1 MDEGRCI
8 YCAQLGHFMSACPI
22 KKSLVAQRLLGMV
35 SSESLLCPVCKYS
48 VVTLGNDSFSLSHAA
63 MGDSGADGNLLDY
76 DLAEKLKLTVFP
88 LSQSLRASDLYG
100 RLLCVVTHFTA
111 PVTIPLV
118 SPLLPKLRENKQV
131 MLYQKKKKSLIN
143 SIFVYW

>member
-1 MDEGRCI
+1 
-8 YCAQLGHFMSACPI
+8 MSACPI

-48 VVTLGNDSFSLSHAA
+48 VVTLGNDSFSLSHPA

-100 RLLCVVTHFTA
+100 RLLCVVTHVTA
-111 PVTIPLV
+111 PVTITFPNDLIE
-118 SPLLPKLRENKQV
+118 SLSFHLYKAPQHLLILGHPGWLSTIRT
-131 MLYQKKKKSLIN
+131 
-143 SIFVYW
+143 